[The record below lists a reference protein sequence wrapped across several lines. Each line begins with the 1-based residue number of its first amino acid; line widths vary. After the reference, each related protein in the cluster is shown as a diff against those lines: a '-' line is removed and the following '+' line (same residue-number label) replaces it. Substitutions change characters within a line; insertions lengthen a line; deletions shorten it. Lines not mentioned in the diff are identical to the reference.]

1 MISFTI
7 DPAVFDE
14 LIAYG
19 DATPDVEVCGALLGQ
34 KDKTNWLCDEFIPL
48 TNVSHHDHGVHY
60 IPHPNELF
68 QALSKTRHMNKDAL
82 KDLVGIFHTHP
93 NNEPYPSSTDILGA
107 GYEGAYVIYS
117 PSRKLITA
125 HYYDGHPI
133 VFDQIYIHKTGEVE
147 GDQPEWL
154 DESLL

>member
-1 MISFTI
+1 MKSFTI

-19 DATPDVEVCGALLGQ
+19 DASPDAEVCGALLGQ
-34 KDKTNWLCDEFIPL
+34 KGETDWICDEFIKL
-48 TNVSHHDHGVHY
+48 TNVSPHDRGVHY

-68 QALSKTRHMNKDAL
+68 QALQKTKHMNKNAN

-93 NNEPYPSSTDILGA
+93 HNEPYPSSTDILGA

-117 PSRKLITA
+117 PLKRLITA

-133 VFDQIYIHKTGEVE
+133 VFNQVDIFKTGEVE
-147 GDQPEWL
+147 GDDSWP
-154 DESLL
+154 DAF

>member
-1 MISFTI
+1 MQSFTI
-7 DPAVFDE
+7 DPVVFDE

-34 KDKTNWLCDEFIPL
+34 KGETTWICDEFIPL
-48 TNVSHHDHGVHY
+48 TNVSHHDHGHHY

-68 QALSKTRHMNKDAL
+68 EALSKTKHMNKNAL

-93 NNEPYPSSTDILGA
+93 YHDPYPSSTDILGA
-107 GYEGAYVIYS
+107 GYEGAYVIYA
-117 PSRKLITA
+117 PAQRLMTA

-133 VFDQIYIHKTGEVE
+133 VFDEVHLFKTGEVQGE
-147 GDQPEWL
+147 QPEWP
-154 DESLL
+154 DEFLL